1 MKTNLSSSILKAHT
15 AGRLRP
21 RQMKE
26 RHRRRPWRGLGRR
39 WAGGALRGGLSAGQR
54 VRGMA
59 AGVSA
64 EAARSRASTAERGKP
79 QRFDLE
85 SAPCGF
91 PDSAVVHPCLPKGRL
106 SSACSAEMGGPLAA
120 ATGGVFRQ
128 RSRSQCRGSAVGISV
143 AWMKAGAGV
152 LCGAWACGG
161 AALPYLPSAR
171 RGAGG
176 RGAAL
181 DRREGRRRVTFWA
194 LPRCGPSWG
203 FA

>member
-1 MKTNLSSSILKAHT
+1 MKTNLSSSILKALT

-39 WAGGALRGGLSAGQR
+39 WADGSLRGGPSQGLR
-54 VRGMA
+54 VRGTC
-59 AGVSA
+59 GVPA

-85 SAPCGF
+85 SAHCGV
-91 PDSAVVHPCLPKGRL
+91 PGSAVVHPCLPKGGL
-106 SSACSAEMGGPLAA
+106 GNACSAEMGGPLGAES
-120 ATGGVFRQ
+120 GGVFRQ

-143 AWMKAGAGV
+143 AWTKAGAGAV
-152 LCGAWACGG
+152 CGAWAFGG

-171 RGAGG
+171 RWAGG